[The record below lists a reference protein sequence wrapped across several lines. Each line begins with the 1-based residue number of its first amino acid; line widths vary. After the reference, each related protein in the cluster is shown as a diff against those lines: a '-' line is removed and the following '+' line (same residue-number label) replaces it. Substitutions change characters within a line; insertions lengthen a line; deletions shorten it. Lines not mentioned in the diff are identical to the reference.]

1 MGNYTRLKNV
11 SCTYYIDQRLNSQL
25 DLETTKT
32 IEQIRKDGIDKQTL
46 ERIAAGRAEMDRA
59 KREAKER
66 LPGQFV
72 SLKQDKETRTFL
84 FTGAYQKLDKP
95 AIDFVTRQAIPG
107 KMVTRYRFQVYDV
120 TNPDNPSDVAIWE
133 RGYTEAD
140 QVLYWLAQGKFEL
153 TIMRNGAPNSQKTTY
168 SIFPANK

>member
-1 MGNYTRLKNV
+1 LSNN
-11 SCTYYIDQRLNSQL
+11 QLN
-25 DLETTKT
+25 LEITKS

-46 ERIAAGRAEMDRA
+46 ERVAAGRAELQRV
-59 KREAKER
+59 KQEAKER

-72 SLKQDKETRTFL
+72 SLKQDKEQRTFL

-95 AIDFVTRQAIPG
+95 AIDFVTKQIIPG
-107 KMVTRYRFQVYDV
+107 KMVTKYRFQIYDV
-120 TNPDNPSDVAIWE
+120 TDPDNPSDVSIWE
-133 RGYTEAD
+133 RGITEAD
-140 QVLYWLAQGKFEL
+140 QVLYWLTQEKFEL